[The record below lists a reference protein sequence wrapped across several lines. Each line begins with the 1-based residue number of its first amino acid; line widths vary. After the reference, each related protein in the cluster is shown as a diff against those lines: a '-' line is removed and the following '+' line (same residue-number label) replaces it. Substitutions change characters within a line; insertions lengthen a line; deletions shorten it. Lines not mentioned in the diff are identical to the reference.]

1 MNARILVLILLAFA
15 FISCQK
21 ENSCDTNANLNGDC
35 FNLDATFEVQN
46 FTGENGYSR
55 ERFQFIYQFPPSGP
69 QERVRFVI
77 NSDDTPNGPGSSGE
91 RVAYEVGTTYSGNNG
106 SFTFNGNLSAGG
118 IPASYS
124 YTFTKLDRENNL
136 ISGEIE
142 FSYSND
148 FGSDS
153 FTSTFTNVEVD
164 GADF

>member
-1 MNARILVLILLAFA
+1 MKKSGLALMLLILTI
-15 FISCQK
+15 ISCQK
-21 ENSCDTNANLNGDC
+21 EDNCDTNANLNGDC
-35 FNLDATFEVQN
+35 FNLDVTFEVQR
-46 FTGENGYSR
+46 TGGQSGYDR

-77 NSDDTPNGPGSSGE
+77 NADDTPNGSGGPGELIS
-91 RVAYEVGTTYSGNNG
+91 YEVGTTYSGENG

-124 YTFTKLDRENNL
+124 YTFTKLDRENKL

-153 FTSTFTNVEVD
+153 FTSTFTNVEVN
-164 GADF
+164 GAEF